1 MKTSIGQLRPKTKFG
16 TGATFIIIVAVVAVV
31 LGFKAP
37 ILTKLRSG
45 ETITAEFSSSYR
57 LRPNESKVKVVGLKV
72 GVVSSVKYTDR
83 GTALVSMK
91 VDKEALRG
99 LGPKPTAV
107 IAPLTILG
115 GVYSV
120 ELRQGG
126 GSGSF
131 TDTSIPMARTG
142 VPVELDRILERLPGD
157 TRAHTRSMVGRLDE
171 TLTSSDKAI
180 KKITGTAPG
189 VLDPANEVFVGARGT
204 HPGTDLPQVV
214 ENFYK
219 FAEVLTRESGELDS
233 IVQNSARTTDVLG
246 QHSDELAQGF
256 ATLPE
261 TLRTSRSGL
270 EDLQRTLDRLEGTA
284 EAFTPAAKELNPLL
298 KKTNP
303 VLAKARPLMADLRPL
318 MADADPLMQQ
328 LAPAVSR
335 GDHVLKQVNGPVM
348 DRVNGPFTDTMMN
361 TWRGVGPY
369 KGNGAGPQAD
379 HKFYEELGY
388 LATNMDR
395 SSMTQDNQ
403 GSMLGFQVGVGQA
416 SIEGLPFTLPNLIDQ
431 MLKVVGGAR

>member
-1 MKTSIGQLRPKTKFG
+1 MTTFIGRIRPKTKFA
-16 TGATFIIIVAVVAVV
+16 TGATFVLIVAFVAVV
-31 LGFKAP
+31 LAFKAP
-37 ILTKLRSG
+37 ILTKLRG
-45 ETITAEFSSSYR
+45 GDTITAEFSSSYR
-57 LRPNESKVKVVGLKV
+57 LRPNESKVKVAGLKV
-72 GVVSSVKYTDR
+72 GVVSGVKYTDR

-91 VDKEALRG
+91 VDKEALRV
-99 LGPKPTAV
+99 LGSKPTAV

-126 GSGSF
+126 GSGPF
-131 TDTSIPMARTG
+131 TGTSIPMARTS

-157 TRAHTRSMVGRLDE
+157 TRAHTQSMVGKLDE
-171 TLTSSDKAI
+171 TLASSDKSI

-189 VLDPANEVFVGARGT
+189 VLNPATQVFTGAQGT
-204 HPGTDLPQVV
+204 RPGTDLPEVV
-214 ENFYK
+214 GNFYK
-219 FAEVLTRESGELDS
+219 FADVLTKESGQLDS
-233 IVQNSARTTDVLG
+233 IVQNFARTTDVLG
-246 QHSDELAQGF
+246 RHGDELAQGF
-256 ATLPE
+256 ETLPE
-261 TLRTSRSGL
+261 TLRASRAGL
-270 EDLQRTLDRLEGTA
+270 KDLQGTLDRLQDTA
-284 EAFTPAAKELNPLL
+284 KSFTPAAKELDPLL

-303 VLAKARPLMADLRPL
+303 VLTKARPLMADLRPL

-335 GDHVLKQVNGPVM
+335 GNQVLEQVNGPVM
-348 DRVNGPFTDTMMN
+348 DRVNGPFTDMMMN
-361 TWRGVGPY
+361 TWRGIGPY

-388 LATNMDR
+388 LVTNMDR
-395 SSMTQDNQ
+395 SSMTQDSQ
-403 GSMLGFQVGVGQA
+403 GSMLGFQVGVGPA